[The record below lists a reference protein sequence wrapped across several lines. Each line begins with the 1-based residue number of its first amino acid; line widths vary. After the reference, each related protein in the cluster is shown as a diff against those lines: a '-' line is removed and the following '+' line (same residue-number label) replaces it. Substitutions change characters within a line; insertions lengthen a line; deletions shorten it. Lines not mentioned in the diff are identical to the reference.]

1 MKYLKIYQ
9 THNQYSNIL
18 SDASILGKDHFRIP
32 NISYCIEDSK
42 IHQYKKLA
50 TTLKMYIDDFISDN
64 PIELFFEN
72 KDSKNNYINFETYI
86 KNYISNIDNMG
97 STKFKYTEEKFTWNN
112 KEYYLWENISNSI
125 FDNKFKYILTEI
137 KNYDLLYYKSMEYNY
152 LNMWSPYIAGLDK
165 DKNIVYTENNKKVK
179 DDWLLKVEKDP
190 NNLFIYIDN
199 FVDYNGMDPETIEG
213 RAAEYGDY
221 DNIYDYINNTTY
233 SNTYDGRGT
242 NIYTYT
248 GETLIWNNK
257 EYYLW
262 TNADEYQ
269 HSQDS
274 KENISYLFT
283 ETIDYEFLNSKSLVV
298 NKDNNFC
305 PIMAMLS
312 NDKQVTYKKYERYSD
327 WLIKIELYTSLYMYL
342 DFYGETYDEDDNPY
356 YGFKNFAKYKDGY
369 DDPQQYLNDILDPDN
384 YTDYNLRIYKY
395 TGQTFN
401 WNNQDYYLWELIK
414 PQYLLDYLV
423 TSHYVLTDSID
434 YQYLYDHSLEN
445 NINNEYHPCVMELN
459 EDLEI
464 TNYEV
469 SSLQLVA
476 VRASIPTTLE

>member
-1 MKYLKIYQ
+1 
-9 THNQYSNIL
+9 
-18 SDASILGKDHFRIP
+18 
-32 NISYCIEDSK
+32 
-42 IHQYKKLA
+42 
-50 TTLKMYIDDFISDN
+50 MYIDDFISDN

-262 TNADEYQ
+262 TNADEY
-269 HSQDS
+269 
-274 KENISYLFT
+274 
-283 ETIDYEFLNSKSLVV
+283 
-298 NKDNNFC
+298 
-305 PIMAMLS
+305 
-312 NDKQVTYKKYERYSD
+312 
-327 WLIKIELYTSLYMYL
+327 
-342 DFYGETYDEDDNPY
+342 
-356 YGFKNFAKYKDGY
+356 
-369 DDPQQYLNDILDPDN
+369 
-384 YTDYNLRIYKY
+384 
-395 TGQTFN
+395 
-401 WNNQDYYLWELIK
+401 
-414 PQYLLDYLV
+414 
-423 TSHYVLTDSID
+423 
-434 YQYLYDHSLEN
+434 
-445 NINNEYHPCVMELN
+445 
-459 EDLEI
+459 
-464 TNYEV
+464 
-469 SSLQLVA
+469 
-476 VRASIPTTLE
+476 